1 MPSPCPVV
9 VAPAAG
15 EDRAVPP
22 VPVQIPLAAAAA
34 TPEPMDGLDREDD
47 APVPAAAA
55 VPPPFSPDPGLVAP
69 TDCCAK
75 GGKGKAGEDAIAAAL
90 VAAAADEGAEEACN
104 PAMWA
109 VSPSMSLRNCN
120 ISCGVRLD
128 NSRRSSSAVK
138 VGRL

>member
-1 MPSPCPVV
+1 
-9 VAPAAG
+9 
-15 EDRAVPP
+15 
-22 VPVQIPLAAAAA
+22 
-34 TPEPMDGLDREDD
+34 MDGLDKDD
-47 APVPAAAA
+47 APAAAAA

-75 GGKGKAGEDAIAAAL
+75 GGKGKAGEAAVAAAL
-90 VAAAADEGAEEACN
+90 VAVAAAADDEGAEEAEEACN

-120 ISCGVRLD
+120 ISCGVRFD
-128 NSRRSSSAVK
+128 SSRRSSSAVK

>member
-1 MPSPCPVV
+1 
-9 VAPAAG
+9 
-15 EDRAVPP
+15 
-22 VPVQIPLAAAAA
+22 
-34 TPEPMDGLDREDD
+34 MDGLDRGD
-47 APVPAAAA
+47 APA
-55 VPPPFSPDPGLVAP
+55 VPPPCSPDPGLVAP

-75 GGKGKAGEDAIAAAL
+75 GGKGKAGEAAVAAAL
-90 VAAAADEGAEEACN
+90 VAAAADDDEGAEEAAEEACN